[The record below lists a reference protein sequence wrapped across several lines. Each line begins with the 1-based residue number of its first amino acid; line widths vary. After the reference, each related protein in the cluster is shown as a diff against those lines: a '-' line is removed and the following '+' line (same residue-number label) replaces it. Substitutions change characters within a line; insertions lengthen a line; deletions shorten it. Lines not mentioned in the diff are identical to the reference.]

1 VGTENQGPAL
11 SWRQTAEIGL
21 EAVMQMLPYV
31 GSPLATLY
39 FSTQQE
45 RRYNRLRSLYQEL
58 ADDLK
63 TFKEKIPP
71 INAHTPEALVA
82 IIETFNEKVEREHLA
97 EKRKM
102 LKNFLKKTLFH
113 PITTIEDYDERK
125 SFLETLAGMTLLEL
139 QILGRLYPN
148 IGEVSFQ
155 DLRPHTIDQHA
166 VRGAIGRLESYGFTL
181 VVPPGNPGDPVYL
194 ESEDDYRR
202 KNVRLT
208 DFGRKFCKSCLDE

>member
-21 EAVMQMLPYV
+21 EAVMQVLPYV

-71 INAHTPEALVA
+71 YMHTPQ
-82 IIETFNEKVEREHLA
+82 RHW
-97 EKRKM
+97 
-102 LKNFLKKTLFH
+102 
-113 PITTIEDYDERK
+113 
-125 SFLETLAGMTLLEL
+125 
-139 QILGRLYPN
+139 
-148 IGEVSFQ
+148 
-155 DLRPHTIDQHA
+155 
-166 VRGAIGRLESYGFTL
+166 
-181 VVPPGNPGDPVYL
+181 
-194 ESEDDYRR
+194 
-202 KNVRLT
+202 
-208 DFGRKFCKSCLDE
+208 